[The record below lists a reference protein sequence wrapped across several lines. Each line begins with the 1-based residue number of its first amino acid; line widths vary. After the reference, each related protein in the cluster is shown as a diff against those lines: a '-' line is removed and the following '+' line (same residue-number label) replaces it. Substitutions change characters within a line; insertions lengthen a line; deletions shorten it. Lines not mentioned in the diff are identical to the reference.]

1 MVTIDP
7 DKSISDI
14 TGAKKVQQQDKT
26 DNNEFSA
33 VFRQAAGNQRPETSQ
48 QLEPASSVSG
58 IRPVQ
63 FENKVMPATNAIVD
77 HVQQLL
83 DTMEAYQQKLTE
95 SSATLKTIQ
104 PLVDKI
110 AFQSETLA
118 AKAKEA
124 VGVDD
129 LQTIV
134 DQSLTLSSLE
144 IARFRS
150 GQYIDR

>member
-7 DKSISDI
+7 DKSISAI
-14 TGAKKVQQQDKT
+14 TGPKKGQQQEKT
-26 DNNEFSA
+26 DNHEFAA
-33 VFRQAAGNQRPETSQ
+33 VFRQAADTQCPEPAQ
-48 QLEPASSVSG
+48 PEPASSVSD